1 MSEIDWAAA
10 AQVHERDDGGSDMF
24 YEFKTLKTGTLAE
37 MVAWVIA
44 LPVDQ
49 KARVVIDA
57 AGVGSLNIHDIG
69 TLAGRP
75 DFPGA

>member
-1 MSEIDWAAA
+1 MTEIKWDAA
-10 AQVHERDDGGSDMF
+10 AQVHERDDAGSDMF

-37 MVAWVIA
+37 LVEYVVS
-44 LPVDQ
+44 LPTDQ

-57 AGVGSLNIHDIG
+57 AGVGSLNIHDIVN
-69 TLAGRP
+69 LAARP

>member
-1 MSEIDWAAA
+1 MTEIKWDAA

-37 MVAWVIA
+37 LVAYVIA

-57 AGVGSLNIHDIG
+57 AGVGSLNVHDI
-69 TLAGRP
+69 TNLAARP